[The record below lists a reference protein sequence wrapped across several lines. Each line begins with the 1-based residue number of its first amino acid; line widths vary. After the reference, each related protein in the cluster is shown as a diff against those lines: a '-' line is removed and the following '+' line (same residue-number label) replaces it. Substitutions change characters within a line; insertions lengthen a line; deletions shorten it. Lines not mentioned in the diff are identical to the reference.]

1 MEKLFYESQ
10 YIKDFTAEIV
20 DTKEIDGKF
29 HVVLDKTAFF
39 PGGGG
44 QFCDLGSIEK
54 NEVIDVYEEHGTIY
68 HVMEKRPIKIHN
80 VKCSIDWDRRVDGMQ
95 QHLGQHVLSGCFFS
109 LFKAN
114 TCGFH
119 LGKDISTVDI
129 EGILTEEQVREAERT
144 ANIHIGE
151 NLKVNFITP
160 SRKELKN
167 YKLRRA
173 LPNTD
178 EQIRIV
184 QIEGLDI
191 NACCGVHPSSTIELR
206 LIKIKRWEKYKGAT
220 RIEFLAGNRAIEDNY
235 KKDRFSE
242 TICRYLNSNEE
253 DSIKAIKNLDSDL
266 RALKEENKNLQAQ
279 LQDYQVKEILEE
291 SGKTKDITI
300 VNRIYHNEDAKY
312 ISKLSSKLTEKD
324 NVVSLIAVT
333 SEDRANLIFTC
344 SKNLKDL
351 SMNDLLK
358 DAITLIDGKGGGSK
372 SLAQGAGKNNS
383 NLSSVIDYAAMKL
396 KNML

>member
-10 YIKDFTAEIV
+10 YIKDFTAEVI
-20 DTKEIDGKF
+20 DTKEIDRKF

-44 QFCDLGSIEK
+44 QFCDLGSIE
-54 NEVIDVYEEHGTIY
+54 NLEVIDVYEENGIVY
-68 HVMEKRPIKIHN
+68 HVTEKKPMKIHK

-95 QHLGQHVLSGCFFS
+95 QHLGQHVLSGSFFS

-119 LGKDISTVDI
+119 LGKDFSTVDI
-129 EGILTEEQVREAERT
+129 QGILTEEQVREAERV

-184 QIEGLDI
+184 EIENLDI

-206 LIKIKRWEKYKGAT
+206 LIKIKRWEQYKGAT
-220 RIEFLAGNRAIEDNY
+220 RIEFLAGNRAVEDNY

-242 TICRYLNSNEE
+242 TICRYLHSNEE
-253 DSIKAIKNLDSDL
+253 DSIKAIKNLDTDL
-266 RALKEENKNLQAQ
+266 KALKEENKNIEAQ
-279 LQDYQVKEILEE
+279 LQDYQVKEILQE
-291 SGKTKDITI
+291 SAKLKDITV
-300 VNRIYHNEDAKY
+300 VNRIYHNEDTKY
-312 ISKLSSKLTEKD
+312 ISKLSSKLTESD

-333 SEDRANLIFTC
+333 SENRANLIFTC
-344 SKNLKDL
+344 SRNLTNI

-372 SLAQGAGKNNS
+372 TLAQGAGKNNS
-383 NLSSVIDYAAMKL
+383 NLDSVIDYAAMKL
-396 KNML
+396 KNMI

>member
-1 MEKLFYESQ
+1 MEKLFYENQ
-10 YIKDFTAEIV
+10 YIKDFTAEVI
-20 DTKEIDGKF
+20 DTKELDGKF

-44 QFCDLGSIEK
+44 QFCDLGSIE
-54 NEVIDVYEEHGTIY
+54 NFQVIDVYEENGVIY
-68 HVMEKRPIKIHN
+68 HVMEKKPMRIHK
-80 VKCSIDWDRRVDGMQ
+80 VKCSIDWDRRIDGMQ
-95 QHLGQHVLSGCFFS
+95 QHLGQHVLSGSFFT

-119 LGKDISTVDI
+119 LGKDFSTVDI
-129 EGILTEEQVREAERT
+129 QGILAEEQVREAERV

-151 NLKVNFITP
+151 NLKVNFMTP

-184 QIEGLDI
+184 EIENLDI
-191 NACCGVHPSSTIELR
+191 NACCGVHPSSTMELR
-206 LIKIKRWEKYKGAT
+206 LIKIKKWEKYKGTT

-253 DSIKAIKNLDSDL
+253 DSIKAIKNLDADL
-266 RALKEENKNLQAQ
+266 KALKEENKNFQLQ
-279 LQDYQVKEILEE
+279 LQDYQVKEILQE
-291 SGKTKDITI
+291 SGKINDITI
-300 VNRIYHNEDAKY
+300 VNRIYHNEDTKY
-312 ISKLSSKLTEKD
+312 ISKLSSKLTEND
-324 NVVSLIAVT
+324 NVVSLVAVT
-333 SEDRANLIFTC
+333 SENKANLIFTC
-344 SKNLKDL
+344 SKNLTNI

-372 SLAQGAGKNNS
+372 TLAQGAGKNNS
-383 NLSSVIDYAAMKL
+383 NLESVIDYAAMKL
-396 KNML
+396 KKMI